1 METQNHLMHPRVA
14 HNHRDNGYFPTDQ
27 ATLSR
32 IAACLDIPASAGGLL
47 RIFDPCCGT
56 GEALAS
62 LASTLQSEKISCQ
75 TYGIELE
82 KDRAQEAMSR
92 LTSVIKSDVENCT
105 MQGSAVGLLF
115 LNPPYGFAAKD
126 NLSNQRTKRLEEL
139 FFARTFGTLQP
150 GGVLVMIV
158 PEAALTEHLTGE
170 IATHCTDV
178 RMIRA
183 AADTYK
189 QLVIFGI
196 RPKNKAS
203 ISKKQADAQQR
214 LLLDFENA
222 PETLP
227 AGMPAYCVPIAPN
240 KVFRPRSFKLE
251 QDILERE
258 LGQQQ
263 SRTLWSSFSQYFGTS
278 AVIAEKR
285 RPLCALGQ
293 WHAALAL
300 AAGQVNGVVTSTSGR
315 KLLVKGSTHKTKV
328 ETKSEEY
335 GKKDRLVVTIT
346 STDRF
351 SPSIRAID
359 LTEGSSD
366 FGRVLTIK

>member
-139 FFARTFGTLQP
+139 FFARTFGTL
-150 GGVLVMIV
+150 
-158 PEAALTEHLTGE
+158 
-170 IATHCTDV
+170 
-178 RMIRA
+178 
-183 AADTYK
+183 
-189 QLVIFGI
+189 
-196 RPKNKAS
+196 
-203 ISKKQADAQQR
+203 
-214 LLLDFENA
+214 
-222 PETLP
+222 
-227 AGMPAYCVPIAPN
+227 
-240 KVFRPRSFKLE
+240 
-251 QDILERE
+251 
-258 LGQQQ
+258 
-263 SRTLWSSFSQYFGTS
+263 
-278 AVIAEKR
+278 
-285 RPLCALGQ
+285 
-293 WHAALAL
+293 
-300 AAGQVNGVVTSTSGR
+300 
-315 KLLVKGSTHKTKV
+315 
-328 ETKSEEY
+328 
-335 GKKDRLVVTIT
+335 
-346 STDRF
+346 
-351 SPSIRAID
+351 
-359 LTEGSSD
+359 
-366 FGRVLTIK
+366 

>member
-214 LLLDFENA
+214 LLKMPLRLCRPVCLHTVCLLHPIRSFA
-222 PETLP
+222 PEALNWSRIYWNVNWDSSNP
-227 AGMPAYCVPIAPN
+227 ARYGHHFRNISAPVP
-240 KVFRPRSFKLE
+240 L
-251 QDILERE
+251 
-258 LGQQQ
+258 
-263 SRTLWSSFSQYFGTS
+263 
-278 AVIAEKR
+278 
-285 RPLCALGQ
+285 
-293 WHAALAL
+293 
-300 AAGQVNGVVTSTSGR
+300 
-315 KLLVKGSTHKTKV
+315 
-328 ETKSEEY
+328 
-335 GKKDRLVVTIT
+335 
-346 STDRF
+346 
-351 SPSIRAID
+351 
-359 LTEGSSD
+359 
-366 FGRVLTIK
+366 